1 MAEEDDDEDRKRQR
15 DEIFKEFDK
24 KRQKFAV
31 TTPQAPLP
39 LFAQIILDII
49 TNPEKAA
56 ELITDDHN
64 MVDVDVYGLELALKN
79 TPFRT
84 FFEKHDIWNRYRKTH
99 IYAEMRARAPKW
111 LPENYSP
118 RWRYFTV
125 AAIDEIFRGNGRTR
139 VLFINPNAGKS
150 FTITLKDNYD
160 DKTLFVTDET
170 PVSPPVD
177 IVSPTVMDI
186 PSGKTSWSVTIG
198 RREPQILDDIAGQ
211 IIYNLFATGYMY
223 MVNKWG
229 SSDSYGAK
237 EYGIGGRC
245 LTCNQK
251 AKLCET
257 GDETRVFCGETCQG
271 KYYK

>member
-1 MAEEDDDEDRKRQR
+1 MHTKQMAEEDNVKRQQE
-15 DEIFKEFDK
+15 EIFEAFDK
-24 KRQKFAV
+24 KRRKFAV

-39 LFAQIILDII
+39 YFAQIILDII

-56 ELITDDHN
+56 ELITDGHN

-79 TPFRT
+79 TPFHD
-84 FFEKHDIWNRYRKTH
+84 FFNKHNIWNRYRKANL
-99 IYAEMRARAPKW
+99 YSQPRARAPKW

-125 AAIDEIFRGNGRTR
+125 SAIHNFSRGYLLFR
-139 VLFINPNAGKS
+139 NPNTGKS
-150 FTITLKDNYD
+150 FTITLKENVNDT
-160 DKTLFVTDET
+160 TLFITDET
-170 PVSPPVD
+170 PVPPPVD
-177 IVSPTVMDI
+177 IVSPSAMDI
-186 PSGKTSWSVTIG
+186 PIGKASWIVNIE
-198 RREPQILDDIAGQ
+198 RRGSQNITDIAGQ

-245 LTCNQK
+245 LTCTQK
-251 AKLCET
+251 ATLCET